1 MAPTMAANRDQL
13 LLNAVQKL
21 ATATTDTGRAPT
33 EFSKKLL
40 ELMELSAKIQQFEE
54 VAALASE
61 HASSDEVQKWQEISL
76 MTVKHCSAQLVEQQ
90 QKAVAELQE
99 LAKNG
104 GSLFTEPG
112 SSAALSKSAVKPPPG
127 LESVGAPPGLQA
139 PKGIGAPPG
148 LSAPPGLGLQA
159 SKAPVQE
166 KVAMPKE
173 QAPAVK
179 KAWSAASAPWN
190 QKKKASPQI
199 TAQKQPEMPDTAAP
213 CVMNLDAY
221 DSD

>member
-1 MAPTMAANRDQL
+1 MPANCDQL

-21 ATATTDTGRAPT
+21 ATTASDTGRAPT

-54 VAALASE
+54 VAALACQQ
-61 HASSDEVQKWQEISL
+61 ASSDEVQKWQEISL
-76 MTVKHCSAQLVEQQ
+76 MTVKHCTEQLVEQQ

-112 SSAALSKSAVKPPPG
+112 SSTVLPKSAVKPTVKAPPG
-127 LESVGAPPGLQA
+127 LETVGAPPGLQ
-139 PKGIGAPPG
+139 APPG
-148 LSAPPGLGLQA
+148 LSAPPGLGVQA

-166 KVAMPKE
+166 KAAMPNE
-173 QAPAVK
+173 RPPVVK

-190 QKKKASPQI
+190 QKKKASPQSMP
-199 TAQKQPEMPDTAAP
+199 QKQPEMPVIAAP
-213 CVMNLDAY
+213 SVMNLDAY